1 LVLLHVAGDLSGRE
15 VGEAVRVR
23 AGAAV
28 ARSPAY
34 DAHARPGGEAG
45 RRYGQHAGAEPE
57 PRADKVQTPRL
68 QGYER
73 LGRLA
78 ILR

>member
-57 PRADKVQTPRL
+57 PRADKSKL
-68 QGYER
+68 QGSK
-73 LGRLA
+73 A
-78 ILR
+78 MKD